1 MHHSSSRVE
10 VCADPT
16 DRSLATSTSGPDF
29 NRSSRRLRRW
39 TKILGVRLA
48 SQAESLHTGRDFTS
62 WSKNIFGVGMQPS
75 GTPALEANGISL
87 RFGGLTVLNDVSLEV
102 GQRQIVSL
110 IGPNGAGKSSLV
122 NCITGFYRPQR
133 GTVTVFGED
142 VSGLPPQKIAKHRVA
157 RTYQNIEL
165 FDGMSV
171 LENLL
176 LGRHMHMSSGPISG
190 GLWWGKAR
198 NEELREREV
207 VEDLVDFLELESIR
221 NAPVSLLSYGQR
233 KRVDLG
239 RALAQDPHIL
249 ILDEPMAGMNVEEK
263 EDMVRFILELQETRA
278 ISIVLIEHDMG
289 VVMDISDRVAVL
301 DFGQFIAMGSPD
313 EVKNDPAVIRAYV
326 GGAKE
331 IAS

>member
-1 MHHSSSRVE
+1 
-10 VCADPT
+10 
-16 DRSLATSTSGPDF
+16 
-29 NRSSRRLRRW
+29 
-39 TKILGVRLA
+39 
-48 SQAESLHTGRDFTS
+48 
-62 WSKNIFGVGMQPS
+62 MQPS

>member
-1 MHHSSSRVE
+1 
-10 VCADPT
+10 
-16 DRSLATSTSGPDF
+16 
-29 NRSSRRLRRW
+29 
-39 TKILGVRLA
+39 
-48 SQAESLHTGRDFTS
+48 
-62 WSKNIFGVGMQPS
+62 MQPS
-75 GTPALEANGISL
+75 GTPALEAKGISL

-102 GQRQIVSL
+102 GRRQIVSL

-133 GTVTVFGED
+133 GTVRVFGED

-207 VEDLVDFLELESIR
+207 AEDLVDFLELESIR

-289 VVMDISDRVAVL
+289 VVMDISDGVAVL